1 MVRRSKRILFF
12 FFFFFFS
19 FFFFVE
25 PQRLISIGSGRDVV
39 IARGSVAQVEAAL
52 RTKLEL
58 WEHESGRVRRI
69 RTLRWS
75 LPAALT
81 PHVELLS
88 GLSEFWLPKKKAKRI
103 PAVPG
108 NSVKA
113 GYVIP
118 DTVRR
123 LYGMPKD
130 NFRDVSKASS
140 ICLAEFQDDASF
152 DKSDLAYFD
161 QQTGEASSHVDH
173 IVGPYSPGVPDAES
187 LLDVELASTLALNS
201 TYWFWTVTGWMY
213 EFSTDLFKRKDGPH
227 VVSMSWGWSSSDQC
241 SITSCNG
248 TTSRQYIERVD
259 TEFNKITATG
269 VTLLAASGDQGA
281 PGDAHGDS
289 CDGLGTIYPGA
300 SQWVTSVGATMLD
313 ERSKPSPP
321 PPPPYKAP
329 PVCSQFPCSNVM
341 YEMAC
346 SIPTALITT
355 GGGFNIYTL
364 RPNWQNNA
372 VLEYLNSSV
381 KFPPQHM
388 WHSANRGFP
397 DVSAVGHAILIAD
410 QGQMEQVDG
419 TSASSP
425 IVASMVALWNGYRL
439 NNKKSTLGFINPA
452 LYKAWEKD
460 KAAFKPTK
468 YGNNKCSENCCGHY
482 GYEPNPNG
490 WSAVT
495 GLGTISFPHL
505 LNYFA
510 SLP

>member
-1 MVRRSKRILFF
+1 V
-12 FFFFFFS
+12 
-19 FFFFVE
+19 
-25 PQRLISIGSGRDVV
+25 G
-39 IARGSVAQVEAAL
+39 ARERPRASHPHAAL
-52 RTKLEL
+52 
-58 WEHESGRVRRI
+58 VAARRADAA
-69 RTLRWS
+69 RR
-75 LPAALT
+75 AALG
-81 PHVELLS
+81 PERVLAAEEEGEAHSRRARQQRQGRLRHSRHGAPPVRHAQGQLPRRQQGLVDLL
-88 GLSEFWLPKKKAKRI
+88 
-103 PAVPG
+103 
-108 NSVKA
+108 
-113 GYVIP
+113 
-118 DTVRR
+118 
-123 LYGMPKD
+123 
-130 NFRDVSKASS
+130 
-140 ICLAEFQDDASF
+140 LAEFQDDASF

-460 KAAFKPTK
+460 KAAFKPPSTATT
-468 YGNNKCSENCCGHY
+468 
-482 GYEPNPNG
+482 
-490 WSAVT
+490 SARRIAAATTVT
-495 GLGTISFPHL
+495 SRTRTAGRRSRASAPSASRISSTTLRRCREDSNERTINSPIQEQPHLIDVDVDVIALISFDR
-505 LNYFA
+505 
-510 SLP
+510 